1 MCYVAQLGDT
11 SVVMSVN
18 GGFNSVELSTSSD
31 LSKTGIENEIT
42 GFK

>member
-11 SVVMSVN
+11 PVVMSVN
-18 GGFNSVELSTSSD
+18 GGLNSVALSTPSD